1 MHNRHPV
8 YACILGLQTTDPLFY
23 ALQFS
28 TLLSVEVCREDE
40 ETGPSFKERE
50 RERMKG
56 RKKWY
61 PR

>member
-50 RERMKG
+50 RERE
-56 RKKWY
+56 
-61 PR
+61 